1 MKENFKKV
9 FTVDVI
15 VNCMLLL
22 AAILC
27 LCSVIILS
35 NDAKKYENQAQYL
48 KGFSA
53 GYAEAMSQI
62 LSSKLTVEVLD
73 DKSNLEVK
81 NEN

>member
-15 VNCMLLL
+15 VNCILLL

-27 LCSVIILS
+27 LCGIIILS
-35 NDAKKYENQAQYL
+35 NDAKNYADQAQYH

-53 GYAEAMSQI
+53 GYAEAVNQF
-62 LSSKLTVEVLD
+62 LTSKLTVEVLD
-73 DKSNLEVK
+73 NKSNSE
-81 NEN
+81 NEK

>member
-15 VNCMLLL
+15 VNGMLLL

-35 NDAKKYENQAQYL
+35 YDAKKYENQAQYH

-62 LSSKLTVEVLD
+62 LSSKLTVEVLKG
-73 DKSNLEVK
+73 KSTSE
-81 NEN
+81 NEK